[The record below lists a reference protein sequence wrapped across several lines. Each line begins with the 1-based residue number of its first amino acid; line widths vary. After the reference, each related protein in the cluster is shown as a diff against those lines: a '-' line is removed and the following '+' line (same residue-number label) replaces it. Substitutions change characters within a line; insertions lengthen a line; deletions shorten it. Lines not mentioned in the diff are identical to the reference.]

1 MYSLAWPWVLL
12 ALPLPIIVR
21 KLLPASRSIAEAG
34 LRVPTLRG
42 FETLK
47 DRSDA
52 EQLLNWRFWVAVL
65 AWLLLVVAA
74 ARPERIGDEID
85 VPVSGRN
92 LMLAVDLSGSM
103 DQKDFELGSRRVD
116 RLTATKAVA
125 SDFIARREGDRIGLI
140 LFGERA
146 YLQVPLTLDRETVK
160 VLLLEAFIGLAGEK
174 TAIGDAITLAVRRV
188 HEQPDEA
195 GEQVLVLLTDGA
207 NTAGEVDPLK
217 AAELAQQVGLRI
229 YTIGIGAEQ
238 LEVSSLIGGRRSIN
252 PSADLDEATLTQIAD
267 LTGGRYF
274 RATDTASLQ
283 DIYRLVDELEPVE
296 EPESGFRPVQSLY
309 YYPLGAAFA
318 LATLLS
324 LVSLLHEL
332 RVRLT
337 VRRSLKVRSECRL
350 TFTGCVP
357 NGCWLSRWWSWSPFC
372 WDVATWARAIGSR
385 SLIAR

>member
-42 FETLK
+42 FDTLK

-160 VLLLEAFIGLAGEK
+160 ILLLEAFIGLAGEK

-188 HEQPDEA
+188 HEQADEA

-207 NTAGEVDPLK
+207 NTAGEVNPLK

-318 LATLLS
+318 LVALLS
-324 LVSLLHEL
+324 VVSLLNEI
-332 RVRLT
+332 R
-337 VRRSLKVRSECRL
+337 VRRSIKVQANA
-350 TFTGCVP
+350 G
-357 NGCWLSRWWSWSPFC
+357 
-372 WDVATWARAIGSR
+372 
-385 SLIAR
+385 